1 MLILKE
7 INFALDAVDGKFF
20 AYPLDENAC
29 PILLE
34 RILISSLDYKQV
46 ISQFGAFTMALVPQ
60 SKHVCHVCGNHY
72 TTKSRRSDTC
82 SDSCRKQKS
91 RIKQE
96 LTMLGVDDLFMNEF
110 RVHVNNLD
118 ASNFTYSL
126 NYLLKSMT
134 NFEALLNKLSAKD
147 LKFLILSNNQ
157 R

>member
-7 INFALDAVDGKFF
+7 INFALDAVNGKFF
-20 AYPLDENAC
+20 AYPLDENGC

-34 RILISSLDYKQV
+34 RILISSLDYKTV
-46 ISQFGAFTMALVPQ
+46 ISQFGSFTMALVPQ

-91 RIKQE
+91 RIKQD

-110 RVHVNNLD
+110 RLHMQ
-118 ASNFTYSL
+118 SL
-126 NYLLKSMT
+126 NSNGITFSMEYLNTKMKG
-134 NFEALLNKLSAKD
+134 FEETVQKLSPKA
-147 LKFLILSNNQ
+147 LKYLILSNQ
-157 R
+157 

>member
-91 RIKQE
+91 RIKRD
-96 LTMLGVDDLFMNEF
+96 LTMLGVDDLFINEF
-110 RVHVNNLD
+110 RLHMQNLN
-118 ASNFTYSL
+118 SNGITFSMEYL
-126 NYLLKSMT
+126 NAKMKG
-134 NFEALLNKLSAKD
+134 FEETVQKLSPKA
-147 LKFLILSNNQ
+147 LKYLILSNQ
-157 R
+157 